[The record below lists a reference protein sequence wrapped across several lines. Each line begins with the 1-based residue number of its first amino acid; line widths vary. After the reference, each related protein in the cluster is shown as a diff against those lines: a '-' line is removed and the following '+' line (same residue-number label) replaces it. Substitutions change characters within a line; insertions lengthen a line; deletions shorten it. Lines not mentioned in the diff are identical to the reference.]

1 MSKKA
6 SRIIVLLALGLFLVT
21 TVSLAVL
28 LSAYQGRVEY
38 SGEIM
43 IESQEQYHGFLDAI
57 FTEGVGVNALYWQ
70 RGNLTSLSTQ
80 REGLWVDYPYP
91 MPAPMGFNLS
101 ATQNPLV
108 NVAGTELYR
117 EMYGGAIGRNYGS
130 IIYSFGI
137 AMVGYGLTA
146 GLWISRNGIYENPKL
161 VKVRS
166 KV

>member
-6 SRIIVLLALGLFLVT
+6 SRIIVLLALGLFLAT

-28 LSAYQGRVEY
+28 LSAYHERVEY
-38 SGEIM
+38 SGKIM

-70 RGNLTSLSTQ
+70 RGNLTSLPTQ

-108 NVAGTELYR
+108 NVAGTKLYR
-117 EMYGGAIGRNYGS
+117 EMHGGAMGRNYGS

-137 AMVGYGLTA
+137 AMVGYGLAA

-161 VKVRS
+161 VKVRG

>member
-1 MSKKA
+1 VSKKA
-6 SRIIVLLALGLFLVT
+6 SRIIVLLALGLFLAT

-28 LSAYQGRVEY
+28 LSAYHERVEY

-57 FTEGVGVNALYWQ
+57 FTEGVSVNALYWQ
-70 RGNLTSLSTQ
+70 WGNTTSLPTQ

-101 ATQNPLV
+101 ATQNPLA
-108 NVAGTELYR
+108 NVAGTELYQ
-117 EMYGGAIGRNYGS
+117 EMYGGATSRTYGS
-130 IIYSFGI
+130 IIYSLGI
-137 AMVGYGLTA
+137 GMVGYGLAA

-161 VKVRS
+161 VKARG